1 MIALFLFFR
10 VHVGFMCA
18 FHVELWS
25 HEQVKPIMVMQ
36 THIYFSDKDNG
47 ISLCFL
53 VCQEIRIN
61 RH

>member
-36 THIYFSDKDNG
+36 THIYFSDKD
-47 ISLCFL
+47 ISDNIKM
-53 VCQEIRIN
+53 EW
-61 RH
+61 